1 MSFAK
6 SIKKPVEDTNDG
18 LGCGAMGCPM
28 KWAVEAGNGRLC
40 SYHAWEEPTKW
51 HGITESLRRD
61 GPWVL
66 THRKSIYDLRDDKY
80 SGNPKGW
87 AYRLR
92 DKHEAGEKLGQAH
105 IAMYQ
110 AALRIAKE

>member
-1 MSFAK
+1 MSFKKLNK
-6 SIKKPVEDTNDG
+6 SPVEPLDDG
-18 LGCGAMGCPM
+18 LGCGAIGCPM

-51 HGITESLRRD
+51 HGITQTLLRD

-66 THRKSIYDLRDDKY
+66 THRKSIDDLRDDKY
-80 SGNPKGW
+80 TGNAKAW

-92 DKHEAGEKLGQAH
+92 DRHNAGEKLGQAH

-110 AALRIAKE
+110 AALRISK